1 MNLLK
6 NKDVLRSLLF
16 QGDQLNTLAG
26 GVVKIDFNIENQTDG
41 FLIVVNAPGI
51 EAEQLKVISDQSS
64 LQIFATVNHPAEN
77 HGVMI
82 PLFYRKVQLPAFA
95 NTDEVDAVHHDNK
108 LEIFVP
114 IGKNSASSKK
124 EINIKQI

>member
-6 NKDVLRSLLF
+6 NRDVLRNLLF

-26 GVVKIDFNIENQTDG
+26 GVAKVDFKIENQTDG
-41 FLIVVNAPGI
+41 FLIELNAPSI
-51 EAEQLKVISDQSS
+51 EAKQFKVISEQNS
-64 LQIFATVNHPAEN
+64 LQVFATINHPAEN

-82 PLFYRKVQLPAFA
+82 PLFFRKVQLPAFA
-95 NTDEVDAVHHDNK
+95 NTNDVEAVYRDNK

-114 IGKNSASSKK
+114 IGKNSTSSKK
-124 EINIKQI
+124 EINIKQS

>member
-6 NKDVLRSLLF
+6 NKDVLRKLLL

-26 GVVKIDFNIENQTDG
+26 GVVNTDFNIENQTDG
-41 FLIVVNAPGI
+41 FLISINAPGI
-51 EAEQLKVISDQSS
+51 NTEQLKVISEENSIQV
-64 LQIFATVNHPAEN
+64 FATLAHPSEN
-77 HGVMI
+77 FGVMI
-82 PLFYRKVQLPAFA
+82 PLFYRKVDLPVFA
-95 NTDEVDAVHHDNK
+95 NTDEVEAVHQEGR

-124 EINIKQI
+124 EIQIKQL